1 MSPSEAATLRT
12 AVDTVAP
19 FSPANCVA
27 WYPGEN
33 QCIPVMAITPDGA
46 AKLRDGYH
54 VTLAR
59 EDVALAS
66 FALVTRL
73 G

>member
-1 MSPSEAATLRT
+1 MTPSDIVTLKAAIEAAPTMSEAT
-12 AVDTVAP
+12 
-19 FSPANCVA
+19 FVA

-33 QCIPVMAITPDGA
+33 QCVPIVHVTVDGA
-46 AKLRDGYH
+46 VKLRDGYH
-54 VTLAR
+54 VTLSR
-59 EDVALAS
+59 EDVALSS